1 MSAKV
6 VKRIDPRRVILQM
19 VDGSLIQGKVNA
31 YRFDNAIER
40 VSDIFTRVTDPF
52 VVVFDATMGDKT
64 GLILS
69 INKRNISWVS
79 HEFDQRQ

>member
-6 VKRIDPRRVILQM
+6 INRIDPRRVIIKM
-19 VDGSLIQGKVNA
+19 VDGALIQGKVNA